1 MTTTKPAKNN
11 ISNTPNRIFLTLM
24 IDISKGYDPEDV
36 VDELEYYE
44 ITDHPAIEYYEVTD
58 IETFVMPDRGE

>member
-11 ISNTPNRIFLTLM
+11 ISNTPNRLYVTLM

-36 VDELEYYE
+36 VDELP
-44 ITDHPAIEYYEVTD
+44 IDHPAIEYYEVTD

>member
-1 MTTTKPAKNN
+1 
-11 ISNTPNRIFLTLM
+11 M

-36 VDELEYYE
+36 VDELP
-44 ITDHPAIEYYEVTD
+44 IDHPAIEYYEVTD